1 MDANT
6 PIRFEIFAGHQIVRT
21 EILMGASLK
30 IGKLSSHSLKLDDP
44 SVSRL
49 HAELE
54 VRNPNE
60 VILKDL
66 GSDQGTFLNN
76 EPVMRAKVFTGDRIR
91 FGDVECIISVAGQ
104 TVRRPGSQVPQQG
117 HPQAASQ
124 SNLVSRSSLPS
135 FNTEVDRGYGKI
147 LQILGLFDTA
157 VIAYGHLHE
166 SEPGEFTVGFGVDA
180 DCVINEGS
188 INSIMPFPL
197 AEVTESG
204 AMLVHIPDNINGEVM
219 LDGKIFDLNGL
230 RSAGRMTRGR
240 VANSSSLALPLRARC
255 RLTIGDFSFLIAAIP
270 HPGYAPP
277 IALSQRVDT
286 PMIASIG
293 AVSLFMIMVFTLLSL
308 IPQAPE
314 SLDLDRL
321 EALNRFIEITLEAEE
336 KIEEKKNG
344 EDGAKKAADS
354 EGQMGKKESLENN
367 KKYQIK
373 GTDTGDPTVIAA
385 RKQAIAQS
393 TVDEIFSSMDS
404 GLLDGNQ
411 SAVALGALEG
421 FNGNQTGEMAGNA
434 FGVGGLGSVGTGMG
448 GGGDG
453 VGSFGLG
460 GLSTVG
466 GGGGGRGG
474 RGYGSGAANVG
485 KRRARKPK
493 IIPLAAKVDG
503 GNLPKAVIRRVIMSR
518 AGAYQN
524 CYERQLQVKRDLN
537 GKIEMLIKISGK
549 GAVILSKVA
558 GSSMNSPKVENCIR
572 RNIKKLRFPAP
583 KNGKMVIVRYPF
595 RFKSGG

>member
-1 MDANT
+1 MDGNT

-21 EILMGASLK
+21 EILMGATLK
-30 IGKLSSHSLKLDDP
+30 IGKLNSHSLKLDDP

-76 EPVMRAKVFTGDRIR
+76 EPVMRAKVFTGDRVR
-91 FGDVECIISVAGQ
+91 FGEIDCIVSIAGQ
-104 TVRRPGSQVPQQG
+104 TSRRPGN
-117 HPQAASQ
+117 PQASATSSTQAQASH
-124 SNLVSRSSLPS
+124 VSRSSLPDFS
-135 FNTEVDRGYGKI
+135 AEVDRGYGKV
-147 LQILGLFDTA
+147 LQVLGLYGTS
-157 VIAYGHLHE
+157 VISYGHIHE
-166 SEPGEFTVGFGVDA
+166 TEPGEFTIGFGVNA
-180 DCVINEGS
+180 DCVINP
-188 INSIMPFPL
+188 NSISAPEPFPL

-204 AMLVHIPDNINGEVM
+204 AMLVHIPDNVNGEVM
-219 LDGKIFDLNGL
+219 LDGKIFDLDGL

-240 VANSSSLALPLRARC
+240 VPNSSTLALPLRARC
-255 RLTIGDFSFLIAAIP
+255 RLTIGDFNFLIAAIP
-270 HPGYAPP
+270 HPGYPTP
-277 IALSQRVDT
+277 LALADRVD
-286 PMIASIG
+286 PPLVASIG
-293 AVSLFMIMVFTLLSL
+293 AVALFMVLVFALISL
-308 IPQAPE
+308 IPQSPE

-344 EDGAKKAADS
+344 EDGAKKAAND
-354 EGQMGKKESLENN
+354 EGQMGKKESLETN
-367 KKYQIK
+367 KKYQVK
-373 GTDTGDPTVIAA
+373 GIDTGDPEVIAA

-393 TVDEIFSSMDS
+393 TVEEIFSAMDS

-421 FNGNQTGEMAGNA
+421 FSGNQTGEMAGNA
-434 FGVGGLGSVGTGMG
+434 FGVGGLGGVGTGMG

-485 KRRARKPK
+485 KKRVRKPR

-503 GNLPKAVIRRVIMSR
+503 GNLPKEVIKRVIMSR

-549 GAVILSKVA
+549 GKVILSKVA
-558 GSSMNSPKVENCIR
+558 NSTMNNPRVENCIR
-572 RNIKKLRFPAP
+572 SNIQKLRFPAP